1 MRKAFCLFTENLK
14 VRPGQRRFSQGG
26 HGRSAETTMA
36 DAHVPAAEVDD
47 IAYQRHKD
55 LFRTF
60 LDRPEVCTCGALPNP
75 LAALC
80 CADVDAAGVR
90 ARHMRAAALGGAPVV
105 SAWACWRTLRARPCP
120 CAAHF
125 SARRLPAKPAPC
137 PISHPPTSALAPT
150 SPPPFR
156 GAALRPKLLSLTGC
170 GACGSAPSARGWVCE
185 GLDAAPHGQLERPAS
200 VRPR

>member
-1 MRKAFCLFTENLK
+1 MVCEKPLPFIPENLK
-14 VRPGQRRFSQGG
+14 VRPERRFSQGG

-80 CADVDAAGVR
+80 CADVDAAAGVR

-150 SPPPFR
+150 SPP
-156 GAALRPKLLSLTGC
+156 
-170 GACGSAPSARGWVCE
+170 
-185 GLDAAPHGQLERPAS
+185 
-200 VRPR
+200 RPRRRASPQIVVVDRVRSMRIGSERSRMVLRRTRRCASRST